1 MDITIIRT
9 FLAVVE
15 TGSFVS
21 AAAHVH
27 VTQSTVSMRIRALE
41 EQLGVKV
48 FARNKNGASLTKT
61 GREFAKHAVAL
72 ARIWDQAC
80 LEVGVG
86 ENTAAIL
93 RVGGQVSIWG
103 SFLVAWLAWMH
114 AEAPAISIKCEVGY
128 NDILMHNLLEG
139 SLDIAVM
146 YRPQQRGGLQVRKLF
161 NDDMILVASPGA
173 KDPMLGEDYVFV
185 NWGPEFRSDHAL
197 NFPDISRPHISLDL
211 GVLGID
217 YLVRASAAGYF
228 PRRICAPYLQNGT
241 LRKVP
246 NAPVFSY
253 PVYAVHTEDM
263 DDEALQDALS
273 GLDATV
279 AQYRNDRLIV

>member
-241 LRKVP
+241 LRKVL

-263 DDEALQDALS
+263 DDVALQDALS

-279 AQYRNDRLIV
+279 AQYRNDRLIE

>member
-1 MDITIIRT
+1 MDITNIRT

-15 TGSFVS
+15 TGSFV
-21 AAAHVH
+21 AAAERVH
-27 VTQSTVSMRIRALE
+27 VTQSTVSMRIRSLE

-48 FARNKNGASLTKT
+48 FARNKSGASLTNS
-61 GREFAKHAVAL
+61 GREFAKHAVTM

-86 ENTAAIL
+86 DNRAALL
-93 RVGGQVSIWG
+93 RVGGQLSIWG

-114 AEAPAISIKCEVGY
+114 AEAPAISIKCEVGHVEP
-128 NDILMHNLLEG
+128 LMRSLLEG

-146 YRPQQRGGLQVRKLF
+146 YRPQQLTGLQVRKLF
-161 NDDMILVASPGA
+161 NDEMILVSSPGA
-173 KDPMLGEDYVFV
+173 KDPLMGEDYVYV
-185 NWGPEFRSDHAL
+185 NWGPEFRNDHAL
-197 NFPDISRPHISLDL
+197 NFPDINRPHMSLDL

-217 YLVRASAAGYF
+217 YLFRANAAGYF
-228 PRRICAPYLQNGT
+228 PRRVSAPHLQSGT

-253 PVYAVHTEDM
+253 PVYAVHSDDL
-263 DDEALQDALS
+263 DDEVLHKALL

-279 AQYRNDRLIV
+279 AQYREDRMIE

>member
-1 MDITIIRT
+1 
-9 FLAVVE
+9 
-15 TGSFVS
+15 
-21 AAAHVH
+21 
-27 VTQSTVSMRIRALE
+27 MRIRALE

-86 ENTAAIL
+86 ENTAAVL

-114 AEAPAISIKCEVGY
+114 AEAPTISIKCEVGY

-279 AQYRNDRLIV
+279 AQYRNDRLIE

>member
-1 MDITIIRT
+1 
-9 FLAVVE
+9 
-15 TGSFVS
+15 
-21 AAAHVH
+21 
-27 VTQSTVSMRIRALE
+27 
-41 EQLGVKV
+41 
-48 FARNKNGASLTKT
+48 
-61 GREFAKHAVAL
+61 
-72 ARIWDQAC
+72 
-80 LEVGVG
+80 
-86 ENTAAIL
+86 
-93 RVGGQVSIWG
+93 
-103 SFLVAWLAWMH
+103 MH
-114 AEAPAISIKCEVGY
+114 AEAPTISIKCEVGY

-228 PRRICAPYLQNGT
+228 PRRICAPYLQTCT

-253 PVYAVHTEDM
+253 PVYAGHTEDM
-263 DDEALQDALS
+263 DDEAPQDALS

-279 AQYRNDRLIV
+279 AQYRNDRLIE

>member
-1 MDITIIRT
+1 MDIANIRT

-15 TGSFVS
+15 TGSFVG
-21 AAAHVH
+21 AAERVH

-41 EQLGVKV
+41 DQLGVKL
-48 FARNKNGASLTKT
+48 FARNKSGASLTNS
-61 GREFAKHAVAL
+61 GREFMKHAVAV

-86 ENTAAIL
+86 DNKAALL
-93 RVGGQVSIWG
+93 RVGGQLSIWG

-114 AEAPAISIKCEVGY
+114 AEAPTVSIKCEVGY
-128 NDILMHNLLEG
+128 NDDLMRNLSEG

-146 YRPQQRGGLQVRKLF
+146 YRPQQRAGLQVSKLF
-161 NDDMILVASPGA
+161 NDDMILVSSPGA
-173 KDPMLGEDYVFV
+173 KDPMMGDDYVFV

-197 NFPDISRPHISLDL
+197 NFPDISRPHMSLDL
-211 GVLGID
+211 GVLGVD
-217 YLVRASAAGYF
+217 YLIRANAAGYF
-228 PRRICAPYLQNGT
+228 PRRVCAPYLQNGT
-241 LRKVP
+241 LRKVA

-253 PVYAVHTEDM
+253 PVYAVHK
-263 DDEALQDALS
+263 DDLDEEVLRDALL

-279 AQYRNDRLIV
+279 AQYGNDRMIE